1 MTHTLLGRGPVAAVY
16 ATTASGHPV
25 AVKVFPG
32 KFDRKTLTVIERERL
47 KLVKLASTLPI
58 LPIDAIGQWE
68 GKHALRM
75 ELCAESLSAR
85 VQRSG
90 ALDVEDV
97 VELGYGLASAL
108 ASAHAVG
115 VLHGGVSPHNVL
127 YRSFG
132 PPVLSDFGVTIRQ
145 AFRRNP
151 LHAIECVPPETLRS
165 GVVDERTDVYGLGA
179 VLHYALTGQSPH
191 PSRIGEQP
199 GERVLRVLGDPV
211 PAISRP
217 DVPIELSTMV
227 ARMLTPQPDRRPDAA
242 TWAVERL
249 GKMLPRPMP
258 DVAPPQAKKKSKVPY
273 FVAGGVLAAGLAV
286 APFVWPEAE
295 APVVAPPPPPP
306 PPPVTLNLADP
317 VDQGD
322 HVLLRWASSQPLDS
336 VVVVSPDGEGKQYL
350 NAERE
355 TSIRVPVK
363 PTGGYCFQIRGTNTE
378 QIYLSQPKSFRG
390 AVCQR

>member
-16 ATTASGHPV
+16 ATTASGQPV

-32 KFDRKTLTVIERERL
+32 KFDRKTLTLIERERL
-47 KLVKLASTLPI
+47 KLVKLAGTLPI
-58 LPIDAIGQWE
+58 LPIEAIGQWE

-75 ELCAESLSAR
+75 ELCSESLSGR

-97 VELGYGLASAL
+97 VELGYGMASAL
-108 ASAHAVG
+108 AAAHSVG
-115 VLHGGVSPHNVL
+115 ILHGGVSPHNVL
-127 YRSFG
+127 YRAFG
-132 PPVLSDFGVTIRQ
+132 PPVLSDFGVAIRQ
-145 AFRRNP
+145 SFRRNP
-151 LHAIECVPPETLRS
+151 LHAIECIPPETLRS
-165 GVVDERTDVYGLGA
+165 GVIDQRTDVYGLGA
-179 VLHYALTGQSPH
+179 VLHFALTGQSPH

-227 ARMLTPQPDRRPDAA
+227 ARMLTPEAERRPDTA
-242 TWAVERL
+242 TWAMERL
-249 GKMLPRPMP
+249 GKMLPRPVP
-258 DVAPPQAKKKSKVPY
+258 HIALPQARRRSKVPY
-273 FVAGGVLAAGLAV
+273 FVAGGLVAAGLAV
-286 APFVWPEAE
+286 APFLWPSSSQTDPPAT
-295 APVVAPPPPPP
+295 VPPPPL
-306 PPPVTLNLADP
+306 VTLDLAEP

-322 HVLLRWASSQPLDS
+322 HVLLKWASSQPLDS
-336 VVVVSPDGEGKQYL
+336 VVVVTPDGGGQQFV
-350 NAERE
+350 NAERG

-363 PTGGYCFQIRGTNTE
+363 PAGGYCFQVRGTNAS
-378 QIYLSQPKSFRG
+378 QIYLSQSKPVRG